1 MKQRKLIQ
9 KVKRFLAG
17 VIVAAMAIT
26 MFPTVPIIAA
36 ETQEA
41 YPYTLF
47 AGSSAEGAITVKG
60 NACVNGKIAT
70 NGTAVFWGSSNNING
85 IITEHAGESMV
96 DISAKLDKIYFV
108 AENVE
113 HVSGNYIS
121 EEVNCNI
128 SKPVNVQGTVEV
140 KGNVNLNA
148 PLKAA
153 GDITVKADSLNAN
166 NAVLYSKEG
175 DIFIT
180 GNNVS

>member
-1 MKQRKLIQ
+1 MGIENAKGEGTMKQRKLIQ

-113 HVSGNYIS
+113 QVCQLGRIKLFYG
-121 EEVNCNI
+121 C
-128 SKPVNVQGTVEV
+128 
-140 KGNVNLNA
+140 A
-148 PLKAA
+148 
-153 GDITVKADSLNAN
+153 
-166 NAVLYSKEG
+166 EG
-175 DIFIT
+175 
-180 GNNVS
+180 GYG